1 MLCSWKKHRHIGFS
15 NSDAYGENGFLISI
29 FWRKKFATCKISL
42 GSARFHS
49 DLPSTTFII
58 VTIIISR
65 RCSYRIFI
73 RRCSCAIFRHLQSPS
88 VQCTYTYLS
97 ARHARRFNDAVE
109 FSSEVRTL
117 TPLLQRKIFSKEFGS
132 VRLRNDLK
140 CVDWNVFSPVSS
152 VFLLSVSF
160 LLVTVRMFMFFCS
173 L

>member
-1 MLCSWKKHRHIGFS
+1 MQH
-15 NSDAYGENGFLISI
+15 
-29 FWRKKFATCKISL
+29 
-42 GSARFHS
+42 ARFHS

-160 LLVTVRMFMFFCS
+160 FISHSSYVCVFFVVCS
-173 L
+173 LCVCMYACVLWALCLK